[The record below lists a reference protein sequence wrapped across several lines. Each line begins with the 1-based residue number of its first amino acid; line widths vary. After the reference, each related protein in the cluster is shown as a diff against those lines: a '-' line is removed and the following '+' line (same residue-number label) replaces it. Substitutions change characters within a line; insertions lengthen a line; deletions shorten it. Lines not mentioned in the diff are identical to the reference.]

1 MNNEMVIAC
10 AVISMVSLLMSSY
23 LFVRYREIIETER
36 NHSKGGNDK

>member
-23 LFVRYREIIETER
+23 LFVKDRGRTEDEEEKRGRRE
-36 NHSKGGNDK
+36 